1 MKPADDGRC
10 PANAITCANSS
21 ADSDSTEKFVT
32 YDGILGK
39 HTAIRRV
46 RELIAQ
52 VASTSATVLITGETG
67 TGKGLVAAAL
77 HAKSERNGRP
87 FIKLTCASLAESIL
101 ESELFGHERG
111 AFTGALSR
119 REGHFM
125 RAHRGTLL
133 LDEISEIPL
142 STQTKLLRFLQ
153 EREFERVGGNETI
166 GVDVRLIAA
175 SNRDV
180 YTLVKAGSFREDLY
194 YRLNIVHIATPPL
207 RAHMSDIGLL
217 ANDILIQLSKRHGRR
232 IEGFDPEAFKML
244 MSYDWPGNVR
254 ELENVIERAVVTT
267 NESWI
272 RPEKMMVGHDA
283 VRCPDPFEM
292 ATSGRTF
299 SEIERAAI
307 LNTLKSVEGST
318 AKAAE
323 ILGISLR
330 RIQYR
335 LRQYREAGFLPAD

>member
-1 MKPADDGRC
+1 MR
-10 PANAITCANSS
+10 N
-21 ADSDSTEKFVT
+21 
-32 YDGILGK
+32 
-39 HTAIRRV
+39 H
-46 RELIAQ
+46 
-52 VASTSATVLITGETG
+52 VAAFGGDASRLLVTGESG
-67 TGKGLVAAAL
+67 TGKELVARGIHL
-77 HAKSERNGRP
+77 GGPRRGGP
-87 FIKLTCASLAESIL
+87 FVPVNCAGIPENLL

-111 AFTGALSR
+111 AFTGATSR
-119 REGHFM
+119 REGRFM
-125 RAHRGTLL
+125 LAHGGTLF
-133 LDEISEIPL
+133 LDEISEITP
-142 STQTKLLRFLQ
+142 STQVKLLRFLQ
-153 EREFERVGGNETI
+153 EREFERVGGNKTI
-166 GVDVRLIAA
+166 RVDVRLIAA

-217 ANDILIQLSKRHGRR
+217 ANNILIQLSKRHGRR

-244 MSYDWPGNVR
+244 MSYNWPGNVR

-283 VRCPDPFEM
+283 VRCPDPIEEM
-292 ATSGRTF
+292 ATCGRTF

-318 AKAAE
+318 AEAAE

-335 LRQYREAGFLPAD
+335 LRQYRAAGILPAD